1 MNKRHVIAI
10 LAILTISSALYAGG
24 AREVAEG
31 KLRNGSVPSDV
42 KEVTVTGE
50 LELTSQEVL
59 VHDGENSYSLSA
71 RGGQWLDLEAQD
83 GAVVTLTGIVM
94 EDAECDEDID
104 GHLFVSSAVV
114 GGQSYSFD
122 MGNSREM
129 LGYGIQSQK
138 SGRMG
143 SGGYQQQSM
152 PGRGYA
158 EQIQPRGGN
167 TRQSQSYGSNGSNG
181 KGGYQQQSMPGRGYA
196 EQVQPRGSQGR
207 YL

>member
-129 LGYGIQSQK
+129 LGYGIQSQNSPTGQTAPMGKADISSSRCPVEGMLNRSSPAAVREGISDK
-138 SGRMG
+138 SR
-143 SGGYQQQSM
+143 SCPNCDPDS
-152 PGRGYA
+152 P
-158 EQIQPRGGN
+158 
-167 TRQSQSYGSNGSNG
+167 
-181 KGGYQQQSMPGRGYA
+181 
-196 EQVQPRGSQGR
+196 
-207 YL
+207 